1 MTGFNHL
8 RLSMCINYLLLALK
22 LPQIP
27 VSSKLFII
35 SGTVYLGGSGSESF
49 MILLS
54 KCWPG
59 LQFHLKA

>member
-27 VSSKLFII
+27 VSAKLFII
-35 SGTVYLGGSGSESF
+35 SGTVYLGGSGSESL

-59 LQFHLKA
+59 LQSHLKA